1 MKTLNIL
8 KDMVTAACA
17 PPEDRRLMWSELDD
31 CVLMTPDSFV
41 CYRLRAQDVPFVFKE
56 SRRSDVPKDLWKKI
70 LGMDYVLAQKIYVVQ
85 EEANDR
91 LEKRV
96 IFDEKVA
103 VRERLTKNFDKHAEY
118 YIAGS
123 KDAVLVFE
131 QEEPAGFIMPVRWE

>member
-17 PPEDRRLMWSELDD
+17 PKGRRMMWSELDD
-31 CVLMTPDSFV
+31 FILMTPDSFV
-41 CYRLRAQDVPFVFKE
+41 CYRLRAQDVPIAFEE
-56 SRRSDVPKDLWKKI
+56 SSRSDVPKDLWKKL
-70 LGMDYVLAQKIYVVQ
+70 LGMDYVPAQKAYTVQ
-85 EEANDR
+85 EEVNGR

-96 IFDEKVA
+96 VFDEKVA

-123 KDAVLVFE
+123 TDAVLVFE
-131 QEEPAGFIMPVRWE
+131 QEEPVGFIMPVRWK